1 MATRAMFKVF
11 GRVLLRANNRLSHRL
26 LTTKTT
32 QKVTSKLFT
41 RLTKESLQQKAQNPI
56 AKRMYLPGSHG
67 QGFPK
72 YLANARDD
80 LPYAVQAEAA
90 DQLCIMELGQ
100 KARAELNEYLPKYGV
115 VLFRGLPVDNNSA
128 FSEFCDGLGYAPM
141 SYKSGTG
148 NRRKVQGLD
157 RVFTSTEDPKEFNIE
172 LHNEMACSTIY
183 PRKVIF
189 YCHQAPGDACGG
201 LTPLARNSEVF
212 SKLDMRIIA
221 KLQQRQIRYH
231 RYLTDES
238 AGLYASWQQ
247 SFQTDDPR
255 EVDKFLDAAGF
266 HYEWNQSD
274 NSLTYWYILPP
285 IIPHPVS
292 GEPKWFTQP
301 HVHHNTYYKES
312 PMFEGST
319 LPNNKYPTHATYGD
333 GEEFEPEVIQHIRAI
348 GWQCAVG
355 FPWQNGDVMVIDNFL
370 AMHSRLSF
378 TGERKIYAFLTAD

>member
-1 MATRAMFKVF
+1 MMYRERILVPSRGFLGDIYEFGTQRIFRETTRRAMATRAMFKVF

-183 PRKVIF
+183 PRK
-189 YCHQAPGDACGG
+189 
-201 LTPLARNSEVF
+201 
-212 SKLDMRIIA
+212 
-221 KLQQRQIRYH
+221 
-231 RYLTDES
+231 
-238 AGLYASWQQ
+238 
-247 SFQTDDPR
+247 